1 MGALL
6 FKLALLKR
14 LCSFKAKA
22 EHQKKY
28 ISQKKMTWSFVGAT
42 FRISIIERFCSFT
55 TETQY
60 QKQVHCSE
68 IIIHT
73 CKILWSKSCIQIWQ
87 FTFLCLVL
95 AAKLQN
101 LSIMLI
107 RKVAPPNDQVIFSAK
122 CTFFWCSALAL
133 KLHNRFKSANLKS
146 SAPKW
151 PSHFF
156 LRNLLFFDA

>member
-1 MGALL
+1 
-6 FKLALLKR
+6 
-14 LCSFKAKA
+14 
-22 EHQKKY
+22 
-28 ISQKKMTWSFVGAT
+28 MTWSFVGAT

-68 IIIHT
+68 IIIHV
-73 CKILWSKSCIQIWQ
+73 KFYDPKVASKYGNLL
-87 FTFLCLVL
+87 FLCLVL

-146 SAPKW
+146 SAPK
-151 PSHFF
+151 
-156 LRNLLFFDA
+156 